1 MRCDQLLKYRVFLLN
16 DSYLYKPQLNF
27 SIQPHA
33 DDTRSK
39 ATFLR
44 IVDLQSQGCAR
55 AAATVELI
63 KALINIK
70 GMINEVIRQRVG

>member
-1 MRCDQLLKYRVFLLN
+1 MCIYILNRLLFA
-16 DSYLYKPQLNF
+16 YKPHLNF
-27 SIQPHA
+27 SIPYA